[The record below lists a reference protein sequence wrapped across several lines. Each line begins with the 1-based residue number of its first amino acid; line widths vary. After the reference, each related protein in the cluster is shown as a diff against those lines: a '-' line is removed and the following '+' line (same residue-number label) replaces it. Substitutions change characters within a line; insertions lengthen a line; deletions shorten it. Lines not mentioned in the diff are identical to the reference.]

1 MGNAVFTQTRNLTG
15 FTTDDLTEGSTN
27 LYYDASVVQTTTE
40 TLVDSS
46 YIQNRTRIGL
56 DDIDFGSNK
65 ILYSNVYSQT
75 SDLPNASSYHGMFA
89 HVHATGKGYFAHGGN
104 WIELANA
111 SDVFNGN
118 YNSLSNKP
126 SLDFLDS
133 ALAIQ
138 LIDSAYVQAR
148 QTTGGGGTVDSAGVT
163 TLNDIVDSAYVTARY
178 TGAGITLATA
188 RSGYKCN
195 NWCGIWWW
203 SITIR

>member
-1 MGNAVFTQTRNLTG
+1 
-15 FTTDDLTEGSTN
+15 
-27 LYYDASVVQTTTE
+27 
-40 TLVDSS
+40 
-46 YIQNRTRIGL
+46 
-56 DDIDFGSNK
+56 
-65 ILYSNVYSQT
+65 
-75 SDLPNASSYHGMFA
+75 MFA

-148 QTTGGGGTVDSAGVT
+148 QTTGGGGTVDSGTVT
-163 TLNDIVDSAYVTARY
+163 TLVNDIVDSAYVTAKILVQVSHSQLQGRV
-178 TGAGITLATA
+178 
-188 RSGYKCN
+188 
-195 NWCGIWWW
+195 
-203 SITIR
+203 